1 MDPRKND
8 QQRVSESCDKRI
20 HFRCKKK
27 AGTRVA
33 VGGLHNLSVAAG
45 GWYAKEKKKRGHRYC
60 PFTFCKN
67 ELHSGYA
74 YLR

>member
-45 GWYAKEKKKRGHRYC
+45 GWYAKEKKNVDIVIVRSHFARTNFI
-60 PFTFCKN
+60 PVM
-67 ELHSGYA
+67 HI
-74 YLR
+74 